1 MSRIL
6 VVQPSKM
13 LQQALAV
20 VLASEH
26 HVRVTGKLPESQTA
40 PEADLAIVDAAALR
54 DGDAAAM
61 RGLDAIRSW
70 RIPIVWIGAEA
81 PPAESA
87 PSKFVQLTPP
97 LERES
102 LKKALADCLG
112 SPSSP
117 QSPRIPNAP
126 AAPASKESV
135 AADDQD
141 VIELVEVVEE
151 QPVRDRLNAGMG
163 KKR

>member
-1 MSRIL
+1 
-6 VVQPSKM
+6 
-13 LQQALAV
+13 
-20 VLASEH
+20 
-26 HVRVTGKLPESQTA
+26 
-40 PEADLAIVDAAALR
+40 
-54 DGDAAAM
+54 
-61 RGLDAIRSW
+61 
-70 RIPIVWIGAEA
+70 
-81 PPAESA
+81 
-87 PSKFVQLTPP
+87 VQLTPP